1 MVNTLGEGELNVC
14 MIEHEKKNL
23 YFLFLLFHL
32 IAFLMFF
39 NLEIDVLNK
48 LVRLTFAVIPLLQFY
63 FEISLSPFCY
73 VAF

>member
-1 MVNTLGEGELNVC
+1 MVNTLGEGELNVY

-48 LVRLTFAVIPLLQFY
+48 LIRLTFAVIPLLQFY

>member
-1 MVNTLGEGELNVC
+1 MVNTLGEGELNVY

-23 YFLFLLFHL
+23 YFLFLLFLL

>member
-1 MVNTLGEGELNVC
+1 MVNTLGEGELNVY